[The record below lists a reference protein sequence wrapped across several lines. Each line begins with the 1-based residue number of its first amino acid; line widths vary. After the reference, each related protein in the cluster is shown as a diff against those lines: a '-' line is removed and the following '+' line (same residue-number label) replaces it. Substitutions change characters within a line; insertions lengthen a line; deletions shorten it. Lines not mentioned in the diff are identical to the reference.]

1 MVARLFFYWYSLM
14 KQVKIL
20 AQFYVDLLVKL
31 GIFRFSLLLAA
42 ALVALALVVQI
53 SVTLLL
59 QGTMREVEI
68 IRSVTFGLFITP
80 WAVYFLSVVVDQLED
95 SRQRLSQ
102 LVTKLEQMRA
112 RDMELNQQLQANI
125 SQLNSE
131 IEEREKAEE
140 AREEAMQDLEN
151 EVYQREN
158 AQLAVAEKSA
168 LLKSF
173 LDASPDLIYY
183 RNEQNQFSGCN
194 RAMAELVGKSE
205 KELVGLTP
213 WDVYP
218 AEVAKRIL
226 KTDQELFDD
235 NTAMTDEQWLDYP
248 NGRKALF
255 ELRKVPLY
263 DRNGKRLGL
272 MGFGRDIT
280 ERKKYENAQE
290 KASSDKTAFISTI
303 SHELRTPL
311 NGIVGLSRMLLETKL
326 TDEQR
331 GYLRTV
337 HVSAITL
344 GNIFND
350 IIDLD
355 KSDRRRLELLPQPLD
370 FYEFIDEIGNISQLM
385 AEQKGL
391 RFDLECLTQLP
402 KNIKVDS
409 TRLRQVLWNLI
420 GNATKFTKQGGVV
433 LSVSSEIHEHDAN
446 IIFEVE
452 DSGIGIPKAEID
464 NIFAMYY
471 QVQQGDDN
479 LHAVGTGIGLAVSRQ
494 LIQLMGGD
502 IYVDSELGAGSTFTV
517 KIKVPLIE
525 TVVEEHVVN
534 EVRPEMTG
542 LSIFMVED
550 IELNIVVAKSLLER
564 LGHEVTVAMR
574 GDQAL
579 AMFKPEDYDLVLLD
593 IQLPDMTGFD
603 IAQKLRQQYQDLPA
617 LVALTANVVNDKTE
631 YLAKGMDEVL
641 NKPLSV
647 KAITHVIENLVLSC
661 SHEIDENDD
670 SLDSSNTA
678 QTNMIDTLLD
688 LEMLTSYVEIVGT
701 EPVYTSI
708 AMFEK
713 MMPDYLAILDSNM
726 TAKDQDGIKFE
737 AHKIKGAAGSIG
749 LKHIQQVAQMAQSPE
764 LPAWWENINDW
775 VDEIKYSYQDDINVL
790 KTWLKQQ

>member
-1 MVARLFFYWYSLM
+1 M
-14 KQVKIL
+14 KQIKIL

-42 ALVALALVVQI
+42 ALVALAMVVQI
-53 SVTLLL
+53 GVTFLLH
-59 QGTMREVEI
+59 GTMRDVEI

-95 SRQRLSQ
+95 SRQRLAK

-125 SQLNSE
+125 ARLNSE

-140 AREEAMQDLEN
+140 ALEEAIQDLEN
-151 EVYQREN
+151 EVYHREN
-158 AQLAVAEKSA
+158 AQVAVAEKSA

-183 RNEQNQFSGCN
+183 RNEKNQFSGCN

-205 KELVGLTP
+205 QQLVGLTP

-218 AEVAKRIL
+218 AEVAKRII
-226 KTDQELFDD
+226 KTDQELFDI

-248 NGRKALF
+248 NGKKALF

-280 ERKKYENAQE
+280 ERKKYEDALE

-311 NGIVGLSRMLLETKL
+311 NGIVGLSRMLLETEL

-370 FYEFIDEIGNISQLM
+370 FHEFIEDIGNISQLM

-391 RFDLECLTQLP
+391 RFDLEYLTALP
-402 KNIKVDS
+402 KNIEVDS

-420 GNATKFTKQGGVV
+420 GNATKFTKQGGVI
-433 LSVSSEIHEHDAN
+433 LSVSSEIHQHDAE

-479 LHAVGTGIGLAVSRQ
+479 LHAVGTGIGLAVSQQ
-494 LIQLMGGD
+494 LIQLMGGN
-502 IYVDSELGAGSTFTV
+502 ITVHSEIGTGSTFTV
-517 KIKVPLIE
+517 KIRVPLVE
-525 TVVEEHVVN
+525 AVVEEHIVT

-574 GDQAL
+574 GDEAL
-579 AMFKPEDYDLVLLD
+579 AMFRPEDYDLVLLD

-631 YLAKGMDEVL
+631 YLDKGMDEVL
-641 NKPLSV
+641 NKPLTI
-647 KAITHVIENLVLSC
+647 KAITSVIDNLVLSC
-661 SHEIDENDD
+661 SHELDDEGLIDNETD
-670 SLDSSNTA
+670 
-678 QTNMIDTLLD
+678 QTDTTSVSMIDTLLD

-708 AMFEK
+708 EMFEK

-749 LKHIQQVAQMAQSPE
+749 LKHIQQVAQKAQSPE

-775 VDEIKYSYQDDINVL
+775 VDEIKYSYQDDLNVL

>member
-1 MVARLFFYWYSLM
+1 M

-42 ALVALALVVQI
+42 ALVALAMVVQI
-53 SVTLLL
+53 GVTFLL
-59 QGTMREVEI
+59 QGSMRDVEI

-95 SRQRLSQ
+95 SRQRLAK

-125 SQLNSE
+125 ARLNSE

-140 AREEAMQDLEN
+140 ALEEAIQDLEN
-151 EVYQREN
+151 EVYHREN
-158 AQLAVAEKSA
+158 AQVAVAEKSA

-183 RNEQNQFSGCN
+183 RNEKNQFSGCN

-205 KELVGLTP
+205 QQLVGLTP

-218 AEVAKRIL
+218 AEVAKRIIQ
-226 KTDQELFDD
+226 TDQELFDI

-248 NGRKALF
+248 NGKKALF

-280 ERKKYENAQE
+280 ERKKYEDALE

-311 NGIVGLSRMLLETKL
+311 NGIVGLSRMLLETEL

-370 FYEFIDEIGNISQLM
+370 FHEFIEDIGNISQLM

-391 RFDLECLTQLP
+391 RFDLEYLTALP
-402 KNIKVDS
+402 KNIEVDS

-420 GNATKFTKQGGVV
+420 GNATKFTKQGGVI
-433 LSVSSEIHEHDAN
+433 LSVSSEIHQHDAE

-452 DSGIGIPKAEID
+452 DSGIGIPKAEIE

-479 LHAVGTGIGLAVSRQ
+479 LHAVGTGIGLAVSQQ
-494 LIQLMGGD
+494 LIQLMGGN
-502 IYVDSELGAGSTFTV
+502 ITVHSEIGIGSTFTI
-517 KIKVPLIE
+517 KIRVPLVDA
-525 TVVEEHVVN
+525 VVEEHIVT

-574 GDQAL
+574 GDEAL
-579 AMFKPEDYDLVLLD
+579 AMFRPEDYDLVLLD

-603 IAQKLRQQYQDLPA
+603 IAQQLRKKYQDLPA
-617 LVALTANVVNDKTE
+617 LVALTANLVNDKTE
-631 YLAKGMDEVL
+631 YFDKGMDEVL
-641 NKPLSV
+641 NKPLTV
-647 KAITHVIENLVLSC
+647 KAITSVIDNLVLSC
-661 SHEIDENDD
+661 SHELDDDGLIDNETDQVD
-670 SLDSSNTA
+670 TTSVS
-678 QTNMIDTLLD
+678 MIDTLLD

-708 AMFEK
+708 EMFEK

-749 LKHIQQVAQMAQSPE
+749 LKHIQQVAQKAQSPE

>member
-1 MVARLFFYWYSLM
+1 M

-31 GIFRFSLLLAA
+31 GVFRFSLLLAA

-59 QGTMREVEI
+59 QGTMRDVEI

-125 SQLNSE
+125 SRLNSE

-183 RNEQNQFSGCN
+183 RNERNQFSGCN
-194 RAMAELVGKSE
+194 RAMAALVGKSE

-218 AEVAKRIL
+218 AEVAKHVL

-248 NGRKALF
+248 NGKKALF

-280 ERKKYENAQE
+280 ERKKYEDAQE

-311 NGIVGLSRMLLETKL
+311 NGIVGLSRMLLETEL

-370 FYEFIDEIGNISQLM
+370 LHEFIEDIGNISQLM

-391 RFDLECLTQLP
+391 RFDLECLTELP
-402 KNIKVDS
+402 QNIEVDS

-433 LSVSSEIHEHDAN
+433 LSVSSEIHDFDAN

-479 LHAVGTGIGLAVSRQ
+479 LHAVGTGIGLAVSQQ
-494 LIQLMGGD
+494 LVHLMGGD
-502 IYVDSELGAGSTFTV
+502 IHVDSEVGAGSTFTV
-517 KIKVPLIE
+517 NINVPL
-525 TVVEEHVVN
+525 VEAAVEQHVVT

-603 IAQKLRQQYQDLPA
+603 VAQKLRQQYQDLPA

-647 KAITHVIENLVLSC
+647 KAITNVIENLVLSC
-661 SHEIDENDD
+661 SHEIQATDVDDD
-670 SLDSSNTA
+670 SLESTNIA
-678 QTNMIDTLLD
+678 QANVIDTLLD
-688 LEMLTSYVEIVGT
+688 LEMLISYVEIVGT

-708 AMFEK
+708 EMFEK

-749 LKHIQQVAQMAQSPE
+749 LKHIQQVAQKAQSPE

>member
-1 MVARLFFYWYSLM
+1 M

-42 ALVALALVVQI
+42 ALVALAMVVQI
-53 SVTLLL
+53 GVTFLL
-59 QGTMREVEI
+59 QGSMRDVEI

-95 SRQRLSQ
+95 SRQRLAK

-125 SQLNSE
+125 ARLNSE

-140 AREEAMQDLEN
+140 ALEEAIQDLEN
-151 EVYQREN
+151 EVYHREN
-158 AQLAVAEKSA
+158 AQVAVAEKSA

-183 RNEQNQFSGCN
+183 RNEKNQFSGCN

-205 KELVGLTP
+205 QQLVGLTP

-218 AEVAKRIL
+218 AEVAKRIIQ
-226 KTDQELFDD
+226 TDQELFDI

-248 NGRKALF
+248 NGKKALF

-280 ERKKYENAQE
+280 ERKKYEDALE

-311 NGIVGLSRMLLETKL
+311 NGIVGLSRMLLETEL

-370 FYEFIDEIGNISQLM
+370 FHEFIEDIGNISQLM

-391 RFDLECLTQLP
+391 RFDLEYLTALP
-402 KNIKVDS
+402 KNIEVDS

-420 GNATKFTKQGGVV
+420 GNATKFTKQGGVI
-433 LSVSSEIHEHDAN
+433 LSVSSEIHQHDAE

-471 QVQQGDDN
+471 QVQQGGDN
-479 LHAVGTGIGLAVSRQ
+479 LHAVGTGIGLAVSQQ
-494 LIQLMGGD
+494 LIQLMGGN
-502 IYVDSELGAGSTFTV
+502 ITVHSEIGTGSTFTV
-517 KIKVPLIE
+517 KIRVPLVE
-525 TVVEEHVVN
+525 AVVEEHIVT

-574 GDQAL
+574 GDEAL
-579 AMFKPEDYDLVLLD
+579 AMFRPEDYDLVLLD

-603 IAQKLRQQYQDLPA
+603 IAQQLRQKYQDLPA

-631 YLAKGMDEVL
+631 YFDKGMDEVL
-641 NKPLSV
+641 NKPLTV
-647 KAITHVIENLVLSC
+647 KAITSVIDNLVLSC
-661 SHEIDENDD
+661 SHELDDDGLIDNETDQAD
-670 SLDSSNTA
+670 TTSVS
-678 QTNMIDTLLD
+678 MIDTLLD

-708 AMFEK
+708 EMFEK

-749 LKHIQQVAQMAQSPE
+749 LKHIQQVAQKAQSPE

-790 KTWLKQQ
+790 KMWLKQQ

>member
-1 MVARLFFYWYSLM
+1 M
-14 KQVKIL
+14 KQIKIL

-42 ALVALALVVQI
+42 ALVALAMVVQI
-53 SVTLLL
+53 GVTLLL
-59 QGTMREVEI
+59 QGSMRDVEI

-95 SRQRLSQ
+95 SRQRLSK

-125 SQLNSE
+125 TRLNSE

-218 AEVAKRIL
+218 EDVAKRIIQ
-226 KTDQELFDD
+226 TDQELFDD
-235 NTAMTDEQWLDYP
+235 NIAMTDEQWLDYP
-248 NGRKALF
+248 NGKKALF
-255 ELRKVPLY
+255 ELRKVPFY
-263 DRNGKRLGL
+263 NRNGKRLGL

-280 ERKKYENAQE
+280 ERKKYEDALE

-311 NGIVGLSRMLLETKL
+311 NGIVGLSRMLLETEL
-326 TDEQR
+326 TEEQR

-370 FYEFIDEIGNISQLM
+370 LHEFIDDIGNISQLM

-391 RFDLECLTQLP
+391 RFDLECLTELP
-402 KNIKVDS
+402 QNIEVDS

-433 LSVSSEIHEHDAN
+433 LSVSSQIYDHDAD
-446 IIFEVE
+446 IIFKVK
-452 DSGIGIPKAEID
+452 DSGIGIPKSEIE

-471 QVQQGDDN
+471 QVQQGNDN
-479 LHAVGTGIGLAVSRQ
+479 LHAVGTGIGLAVSQQ

-502 IYVDSELGAGSTFTV
+502 ITVDSEVGAGSTFTV
-517 KIKVPLIE
+517 KINVPL
-525 TVVEEHVVN
+525 VDAVDEEHIVTD
-534 EVRPEMTG
+534 VRPEMTG

-603 IAQKLRQQYQDLPA
+603 IAQQLRQQYQDLPA

-631 YLAKGMDEVL
+631 YLNKGMDEVL
-641 NKPLSV
+641 NKPLTV
-647 KAITHVIENLVLSC
+647 KAITSVIDNLVLSC
-661 SHEIDENDD
+661 SHELQEAELIDNDADNFDIEN
-670 SLDSSNTA
+670 SNI
-678 QTNMIDTLLD
+678 IDTLLD

-708 AMFEK
+708 EMFEK

-726 TAKDQDGIKFE
+726 IAKDQDGIKFE

-749 LKHIQQVAQMAQSPE
+749 LKHIQLVAQKAQSPE

-790 KTWLKQQ
+790 KAWLKQQ

>member
-1 MVARLFFYWYSLM
+1 M
-14 KQVKIL
+14 KQIKIL

-31 GIFRFSLLLAA
+31 GIFRFSLLVAL
-42 ALVALALVVQI
+42 ALVALAMVVQI
-53 SVTLLL
+53 SVTILL
-59 QGTMREVEI
+59 QGTMRDIEI

-95 SRQRLSQ
+95 SRQRLSK
-102 LVTKLEQMRA
+102 LVTKLEQMRS

-125 SQLNSE
+125 SRLNSE
-131 IEEREKAEE
+131 IEERQKAEE

-158 AQLAVAEKSA
+158 AQLAVAEQSA

-183 RNEQNQFSGCN
+183 RNEKNQFSGCN

-218 AEVAKRIL
+218 AEVAKRII

-248 NGRKALF
+248 NGKKALF
-255 ELRKVPLY
+255 ELRKVPFY
-263 DRNGKRLGL
+263 RRNGKRLGL

-280 ERKKYENAQE
+280 ERKKYEDALE
-290 KASSDKTAFISTI
+290 KASRDKTAFIATI

-311 NGIVGLSRMLLETKL
+311 NGIVGLSRMLLETDL

-370 FYEFIDEIGNISQLM
+370 LHGFIDEIGNISQLM

-391 RFDLECLTQLP
+391 RFDLECLTELP
-402 KNIKVDS
+402 QNIKVDS

-433 LSVSSEIHEHDAN
+433 LSVSSDIHEHDAD

-452 DSGIGIPKAEID
+452 DSGIGIPKTEIE

-479 LHAVGTGIGLAVSRQ
+479 LHAVGTGIGLAVSQQ

-502 IYVDSELGAGSTFTV
+502 ISVDSEVGAGSTFTV
-517 KIKVPLIE
+517 KIKVPLVE
-525 TVVEEHVVN
+525 TVVEEHEVT

-550 IELNIVVAKSLLER
+550 IELNVVVAKSLLER

-603 IAQKLRQQYQDLPA
+603 IAQQLRQQYQDLPA

-647 KAITHVIENLVLSC
+647 KAITSVIENLVLSC
-661 SHEIDENDD
+661 SDEVQATEFNDD
-670 SLDSSNTA
+670 VADNNHLTHGSV
-678 QTNMIDTLLD
+678 IDTLLD

-708 AMFEK
+708 EMFEK

-726 TAKDQDGIKFE
+726 IAKDQDGIKFE

-749 LKHIQQVAQMAQSPE
+749 LKHIQQIAQKAQSPE

-775 VDEIKYSYQDDINVL
+775 VDEIKYSYQDDIDVL

>member
-1 MVARLFFYWYSLM
+1 M

>member
-1 MVARLFFYWYSLM
+1 M
-14 KQVKIL
+14 KQIKIL

-31 GIFRFSLLLAA
+31 GIFRFSLLVAL
-42 ALVALALVVQI
+42 ALVALAMVVQI
-53 SVTLLL
+53 SVTILL
-59 QGTMREVEI
+59 QGTMRDVEI

-95 SRQRLSQ
+95 SRQRLSK
-102 LVTKLEQMRA
+102 LVTKLEQMRS

-125 SQLNSE
+125 SRLNSE
-131 IEEREKAEE
+131 IEERKKAEE

-158 AQLAVAEKSA
+158 AQLAVAEQSA

-183 RNEQNQFSGCN
+183 RNEKNQFSGCN

-218 AEVAKRIL
+218 AEVAKRII

-248 NGRKALF
+248 NGKKALF
-255 ELRKVPLY
+255 ELRKVPFY
-263 DRNGKRLGL
+263 RRNGKRLGL

-280 ERKKYENAQE
+280 ERKKYEDALE
-290 KASSDKTAFISTI
+290 KASRDKTAFIATI

-311 NGIVGLSRMLLETKL
+311 NGIVGLSRMLLETEL

-370 FYEFIDEIGNISQLM
+370 LHGFIDEIGNISQLM

-391 RFDLECLTQLP
+391 RFDLECLTELP
-402 KNIKVDS
+402 QNIKVDS

-433 LSVSSEIHEHDAN
+433 LSVSSDIHEHDAD

-452 DSGIGIPKAEID
+452 DSGIGIPKAEIE

-479 LHAVGTGIGLAVSRQ
+479 LHAVGTGIGLAVSQQ

-502 IYVDSELGAGSTFTV
+502 ISVDSEVGAGSTFTV
-517 KIKVPLIE
+517 KIKVPLVE
-525 TVVEEHVVN
+525 TVVEEH
-534 EVRPEMTG
+534 EVTDVHPEMTG

-550 IELNIVVAKSLLER
+550 IELNVVVAKSLLER

-603 IAQKLRQQYQDLPA
+603 IAQQLRQQYQDLPA

-647 KAITHVIENLVLSC
+647 KAITSVIENLVLSC
-661 SHEIDENDD
+661 SDEVQATEFNDYVAD
-670 SLDSSNTA
+670 NNHLTHGSV
-678 QTNMIDTLLD
+678 IDTLLD

-708 AMFEK
+708 EMFEK

-726 TAKDQDGIKFE
+726 IAKDQDGIKFE

-749 LKHIQQVAQMAQSPE
+749 LKHIQQIAQKAQSPE

>member
-1 MVARLFFYWYSLM
+1 M
-14 KQVKIL
+14 KQIKIL

-31 GIFRFSLLLAA
+31 GIFRFSLLVAL
-42 ALVALALVVQI
+42 ALVALAMVVQI
-53 SVTLLL
+53 SVTILL
-59 QGTMREVEI
+59 QGTMRDVEI

-95 SRQRLSQ
+95 SRQRLSK
-102 LVTKLEQMRA
+102 LVTKLEQMRS

-125 SQLNSE
+125 SRLNSE
-131 IEEREKAEE
+131 IEERKKAEE

-158 AQLAVAEKSA
+158 AQLAVAEQSA

-183 RNEQNQFSGCN
+183 RNEKNQFSGCN

-218 AEVAKRIL
+218 AEVAKRII

-248 NGRKALF
+248 NGKKALF
-255 ELRKVPLY
+255 ELRKVPFY
-263 DRNGKRLGL
+263 RRNGKRLGL

-280 ERKKYENAQE
+280 ERKKYEDALE
-290 KASSDKTAFISTI
+290 KASRDKTAFIATI

-311 NGIVGLSRMLLETKL
+311 NGIVGLSRMLLETEL

-370 FYEFIDEIGNISQLM
+370 LHGFIDEIGNISQLM

-391 RFDLECLTQLP
+391 RFDLECLTELP
-402 KNIKVDS
+402 QNIKVDS

-433 LSVSSEIHEHDAN
+433 LSVSSDIHEHDAD

-452 DSGIGIPKAEID
+452 DSGIGIPKAEIE

-479 LHAVGTGIGLAVSRQ
+479 LHAVGTGIGLAVSQQ

-502 IYVDSELGAGSTFTV
+502 ISVDSEVGAGSTFTV
-517 KIKVPLIE
+517 KIKVPLVE
-525 TVVEEHVVN
+525 TVVEEH
-534 EVRPEMTG
+534 EVTDVHPEMTG

-550 IELNIVVAKSLLER
+550 IELNVVVAKSLLER

-603 IAQKLRQQYQDLPA
+603 IAQQLRQQYQDLPA

-647 KAITHVIENLVLSC
+647 KAITSVIENLVLSC
-661 SHEIDENDD
+661 SDEVQATEFNDD
-670 SLDSSNTA
+670 VADNNHLTHGSV
-678 QTNMIDTLLD
+678 IDTLLD

-708 AMFEK
+708 EMFEK

-726 TAKDQDGIKFE
+726 IAKDQDGIKFE

-749 LKHIQQVAQMAQSPE
+749 LKHIQQIAQKAQSPE

-790 KTWLKQQ
+790 KMWLKQQ

>member
-1 MVARLFFYWYSLM
+1 M
-14 KQVKIL
+14 KQIKIL

-31 GIFRFSLLLAA
+31 GIFRFSLLVAL
-42 ALVALALVVQI
+42 ALVALAMVVQI
-53 SVTLLL
+53 SVTILL
-59 QGTMREVEI
+59 QGTMRDVEI

-95 SRQRLSQ
+95 SRQRLSK
-102 LVTKLEQMRA
+102 LVTKLEQMRS

-125 SQLNSE
+125 SRLNSE
-131 IEEREKAEE
+131 IEERKKAEE

-158 AQLAVAEKSA
+158 AQLAVAEQSA

-183 RNEQNQFSGCN
+183 RNEKNQFSGCN

-218 AEVAKRIL
+218 AEVAKRII

-248 NGRKALF
+248 NGKKALF
-255 ELRKVPLY
+255 ELRKVPFY
-263 DRNGKRLGL
+263 RRNGKRLGL

-280 ERKKYENAQE
+280 ERKKYEDALE
-290 KASSDKTAFISTI
+290 KASRDKTAFIATI

-311 NGIVGLSRMLLETKL
+311 NGIVGLSRMLLETEL

-370 FYEFIDEIGNISQLM
+370 LHGFIDEIGNISQLM

-391 RFDLECLTQLP
+391 RFDLECLTELP
-402 KNIKVDS
+402 QNIKVDS

-433 LSVSSEIHEHDAN
+433 LSVSSDIHEHDAD

-452 DSGIGIPKAEID
+452 DSGIGIPKAEIE

-479 LHAVGTGIGLAVSRQ
+479 LHAVGTGIGLAVSQQ

-502 IYVDSELGAGSTFTV
+502 ISVDSEVGAGSTFTV
-517 KIKVPLIE
+517 KIKVPLVE
-525 TVVEEHVVN
+525 TVVEEH
-534 EVRPEMTG
+534 EVTDVHPEMTG

-550 IELNIVVAKSLLER
+550 IELNVVVAKSLLER

-603 IAQKLRQQYQDLPA
+603 IAQQLRQQYQDLPA

-647 KAITHVIENLVLSC
+647 KAITSVIENLVLSC
-661 SHEIDENDD
+661 SDEVQATEFNDD
-670 SLDSSNTA
+670 VADNNHLTHGSV
-678 QTNMIDTLLD
+678 IDTLLD

-701 EPVYTSI
+701 DPVYTSI
-708 AMFEK
+708 EMFEK

-726 TAKDQDGIKFE
+726 IAKDQDGIKFE

-749 LKHIQQVAQMAQSPE
+749 LKHIQQIAQKAQSPE

>member
-1 MVARLFFYWYSLM
+1 M

-42 ALVALALVVQI
+42 ALVALAMVVQI
-53 SVTLLL
+53 GVTFLL
-59 QGTMREVEI
+59 QGSMRDVEI

-95 SRQRLSQ
+95 SRQRLAK

-125 SQLNSE
+125 ARLNSE

-140 AREEAMQDLEN
+140 ALEEAIQDLEN
-151 EVYQREN
+151 EVYHREN
-158 AQLAVAEKSA
+158 AQVAVAEKSA

-183 RNEQNQFSGCN
+183 RNEKNQFSGCN

-205 KELVGLTP
+205 QQLVGLTP

-218 AEVAKRIL
+218 AEVAKRIIQ
-226 KTDQELFDD
+226 TDQELFDV

-248 NGRKALF
+248 NGKKALF

-280 ERKKYENAQE
+280 ERKKYEDALE

-311 NGIVGLSRMLLETKL
+311 NGIVGLSRMLLETEL

-370 FYEFIDEIGNISQLM
+370 FHEFIEDIGNISQLM

-391 RFDLECLTQLP
+391 RFDLEYLTALP
-402 KNIKVDS
+402 KNIEVDS

-420 GNATKFTKQGGVV
+420 GNATKFTKQGGVI
-433 LSVSSEIHEHDAN
+433 LSVSSEIHQHDAE

-452 DSGIGIPKAEID
+452 DSGIGIPKAEIE

-479 LHAVGTGIGLAVSRQ
+479 LHAVGTGIGLAVSQQ
-494 LIQLMGGD
+494 LIQLMGGN
-502 IYVDSELGAGSTFTV
+502 ITVHSEIGTGSTFTI
-517 KIKVPLIE
+517 KIRVPLVDA
-525 TVVEEHVVN
+525 VVEEHIVT

-574 GDQAL
+574 GDEAL
-579 AMFKPEDYDLVLLD
+579 AIFRPEDYDLVLLD

-603 IAQKLRQQYQDLPA
+603 IAQQLRKKYQDLPA

-631 YLAKGMDEVL
+631 YFDKGMDEVL
-641 NKPLSV
+641 NKPLTV
-647 KAITHVIENLVLSC
+647 KAITSVIDNLVLSC
-661 SHEIDENDD
+661 SHELDDDGLIDNETDQAD
-670 SLDSSNTA
+670 TTSVS
-678 QTNMIDTLLD
+678 MIDTLLD

-708 AMFEK
+708 EMFEK

-749 LKHIQQVAQMAQSPE
+749 LKHIQQVAQKAQSPE